1 MGREDPT
8 APWGVGG
15 LSVNYGG
22 TLALSG
28 VDLDVLPGAVTAVI
42 GGDGAGKTSLLRALS
57 GVVAPSAGW
66 VRRPPKEAVGYVAGD
81 RGVYRDLTVDE
92 NLAFFA
98 AAYGVEAAALEQRA
112 RALLER
118 SGLAGTGDRLAGDL
132 SGGMRQKLAL
142 LAALVH
148 EPELLVLDEPT
159 TGVDPVSR
167 ADLWRLMAGAA
178 ARGVGVVFATT
189 YLDEAE
195 RAAFV
200 LVLHEGRPL
209 AAGSPDEL
217 IAAIDS
223 PIVARASRPAPPA
236 LAWRRGREWHVC
248 PRGPDPVDGSVVAP
262 DLEDAVVV
270 KALALETP
278 QPSRVPA
285 RSPSARLPSPAPTLA
300 HAQRVSRR
308 FGALLAV
315 DDVDLTIAGGEVVGL
330 LGANGAGKTT
340 LIRLLLGLLAA
351 TAGDALLF
359 GHPPSR
365 ETRGLV
371 GYVPQGLGLYDDLT
385 VAENLAFYAGAFG
398 AATAAEPATGLDAEL
413 AVARHT
419 LVSDLPLGLRRRT
432 AFAAALAHEPDLL
445 VLDEP
450 TSGVDPLART
460 RLWDTIR
467 STSERGAGVLVTTHH
482 LDEAANCDRLVV
494 MAAGRVV
501 AAGTSAEIVGG
512 RRAVRVR
519 TGNWE
524 EAFAVLDDAGVRVA
538 LEGRSLRIP
547 GTDPAYVEDIL
558 ASGGVQ
564 AELTV
569 VPASLEEAFVALT
582 AEGSAR

>member
-1 MGREDPT
+1 MRSHEQT
-8 APWGVGG
+8 ATWGVGG
-15 LSVNYGG
+15 LSVSYGG
-22 TLALSG
+22 ALALCG
-28 VDLDVLPGAVTAVI
+28 VDLDVRPGAVTAVI
-42 GGDGAGKTSLLRALS
+42 GGDGAGKTSLLRVLS
-57 GVVAPSAGW
+57 GVLAPSAGW
-66 VRRPPKEAVGYVAGD
+66 VRRPPKEGVGYVAGD

-98 AAYGVEAAALEQRA
+98 SAYGVGAAALEQRA
-112 RALLER
+112 SALLER
-118 SGLAGTGDRLAGDL
+118 SGLSDARDRLAGDL

-178 ARGVGVVFATT
+178 AHGVGVVFATT

-217 IAAIDS
+217 IATIGA
-223 PIVARASRPAPPA
+223 PLVARATRPAPPA

-248 PRGPDPVDGSVVAP
+248 PQGPDAVDGRVVAP

-270 KALALETP
+270 RALALEA
-278 QPSRVPA
+278 PA
-285 RSPSARLPSPAPTLA
+285 TAAPPADSHGARRPSPAPVLA
-300 HAQRVSRR
+300 RADRVSRR
-308 FGALLAV
+308 FGPLLAV
-315 DDVDLTIAGGEVVGL
+315 EAADLTVAGGEVVGL

-340 LIRLLLGLLAA
+340 LIRLLLGLLTP
-351 TAGDALLF
+351 TAGGVLLF
-359 GHPPSR
+359 GRRP
-365 ETRGLV
+365 TRQTRRRI

-398 AATAAEPATGLDAEL
+398 AQIPVDPEAGPDPEL
-413 AVARHT
+413 AAARDT

-432 AFAAALAHEPDLL
+432 AFVAALAHEPDLL

-467 STSERGAGVLVTTHH
+467 SASERGVGVLVTTHH

-494 MAAGRVV
+494 MAGGRVV
-501 AAGTSAEIVGG
+501 AAGTSAEVVGG
-512 RRAVRVR
+512 RRAVKVETRS
-519 TGNWE
+519 WE
-524 EAFAVLDDAGVRVA
+524 AAFAALDDAGVRLA
-538 LEGRSLRIP
+538 LEGRSLRVP
-547 GTDPAYVEDIL
+547 GADREGIQDIL
-558 ASGGVQ
+558 ASAGIRAQ
-564 AELTV
+564 LTV

-582 AEGSAR
+582 VAGSTR

>member
-1 MGREDPT
+1 MGREDQT

-15 LSVNYGG
+15 LSVSYGG

-66 VRRPPKEAVGYVAGD
+66 VRRPAKEAVGYVAGD

-112 RALLER
+112 GALLER

-223 PIVARASRPAPPA
+223 PIVACASRPAPPA

-248 PRGPDPVDGSVVAP
+248 RTGTRPR
-262 DLEDAVVV
+262 
-270 KALALETP
+270 
-278 QPSRVPA
+278 
-285 RSPSARLPSPAPTLA
+285 
-300 HAQRVSRR
+300 RR
-308 FGALLAV
+308 
-315 DDVDLTIAGGEVVGL
+315 
-330 LGANGAGKTT
+330 
-340 LIRLLLGLLAA
+340 
-351 TAGDALLF
+351 
-359 GHPPSR
+359 
-365 ETRGLV
+365 
-371 GYVPQGLGLYDDLT
+371 
-385 VAENLAFYAGAFG
+385 
-398 AATAAEPATGLDAEL
+398 
-413 AVARHT
+413 
-419 LVSDLPLGLRRRT
+419 LRRRT
-432 AFAAALAHEPDLL
+432 RPRGRGRRQSACARGTAARQTPGQTAECPAA
-445 VLDEP
+445 VA
-450 TSGVDPLART
+450 GART
-460 RLWDTIR
+460 RP
-467 STSERGAGVLVTTHH
+467 RGAR
-482 LDEAANCDRLVV
+482 EPPFRRP
-494 MAAGRVV
+494 AG
-501 AAGTSAEIVGG
+501 S
-512 RRAVRVR
+512 
-519 TGNWE
+519 
-524 EAFAVLDDAGVRVA
+524 
-538 LEGRSLRIP
+538 RSSS
-547 GTDPAYVEDIL
+547 T
-558 ASGGVQ
+558 
-564 AELTV
+564 
-569 VPASLEEAFVALT
+569 
-582 AEGSAR
+582 